1 MKTTINID
9 NNFSYQVNLDE
20 EGSFVMINGI
30 LINKNLLF
38 ELEFIQGKGFESICV
53 GYADLFSFLVEAGIY
68 IDRPGEH
75 RKLLEFVQLQFS
87 MLKYLNPA
95 RLIAGTKPE
104 KELLPSSEET
114 LMGHL
119 KADAS

>member
-1 MKTTINID
+1 MKRAINID

-30 LINKNLLF
+30 LINQNLLS
-38 ELEFIQGKGFESICV
+38 ELEFIQGRGFESLCG

-75 RKLLEFVQLQFS
+75 RKILEFVQLQFA

-95 RLIAGTKPE
+95 RLIAETE
-104 KELLPSSEET
+104 HVKEYLPSPEIT
-114 LMGHL
+114 LMGDF